1 MGIEEGIVISL
12 FGIILILI
20 ITKGIILSTHSFQC
34 RTCDYIFK
42 ANFLTVLF
50 TTSIRKDFIMKC
62 PKRKKRDLYL
72 G

>member
-12 FGIILILI
+12 FGIVLILI
-20 ITKGIILSTHSFQC
+20 ITKGIILSTHSFQY

-62 PKRKKRDLYL
+62 QKCKKETCI
-72 G
+72 